1 MTCYFRCSTDCSE
14 WCCGGAT
21 LVTIEEFRKCYDVF
35 PITIGFRRYFAMDPE
50 HQKFLAGIGTK
61 SGSSYIVG
69 DFIAG
74 NRHKRRCI
82 ALGKD
87 NLCSLHK
94 TSKKPFQ
101 CHIVPFCAIY
111 PENRQD
117 VIFNEQKAV
126 KFAGCKGYRA
136 GEETGHVAW
145 ENGRFADIS
154 YGEAFHS
161 FQRGLIK
168 QRPVMEA
175 VLEGLKAQPGFN
187 EFLKGSGILETHIP
201 ANMLFNVLE
210 AAEMPFEEYHLF
222 INLQG
227 RLCYNELVNGEKEN
241 LVLADYLETLN
252 KIAKSYSRFTRR
264 KKS

>member
-1 MTCYFRCSTDCSE
+1 MTCLFRCSTDCSE

-35 PITIGFRRYFAMDPE
+35 PLTIGFRRYFAMDSE
-50 HQKFLAGIGTK
+50 HQKFLAQIGTK

-87 NLCSLHK
+87 NLCSLHM
-94 TSKKPFQ
+94 TLKKPFQ

-117 VIFNEQKAV
+117 IIFNEQKTI
-126 KFAGCKGYRA
+126 KFAGCNGYKS
-136 GEETGHVAW
+136 GEETGHIAW
-145 ENGRFADIS
+145 ENGRFTDLS
-154 YGEAFHS
+154 YGDAFYA

-168 QRPVMEA
+168 QKPVMDA
-175 VLEGLKAQPGFN
+175 VLKGLKSQPGFN
-187 EFLKGSGILETHIP
+187 NFIKGSGILETHIP
-201 ANMLFNVLE
+201 SNMLFNILE
-210 AAEMPFEEYHLF
+210 AAELPFEEYHLF
-222 INLQG
+222 INYQG
-227 RLCYNELVNGEKEN
+227 RLCYDELVSGEKEN
-241 LVLADYLETLN
+241 PILADYLAALN
-252 KIAKSYSRFTRR
+252 EIAKSYSKVTRQ
-264 KKS
+264 